1 LFQNQ
6 GGPFV
11 LAKSFVIAA
20 VSLASLATSASAT
33 TIGLWSTGVCWGQ
46 NVANPA
52 CSAGPGSLLNF
63 GGNDNNYQIFANG
76 IGAPTGPNSTTTES
90 ASWGPYV
97 PNNSGSEWIE
107 PGSASLA
114 AAAYP
119 AGTWTV
125 RTTFDLTGFIASSLV
140 LQLDIAVDN
149 LVAVT
154 INGNTITGFA
164 PGCNATTTPYCFA
177 NFQSN
182 HNIDNTAAG
191 GYLPG
196 VNTLQFVVTNSDG
209 PGPNP
214 TALRVQAIGNA
225 TLSGIPEPGTWALL
239 GLGLTG
245 LGLLRRKIG

>member
-1 LFQNQ
+1 
-6 GGPFV
+6 
-11 LAKSFVIAA
+11 
-20 VSLASLATSASAT
+20 
-33 TIGLWSTGVCWGQ
+33 
-46 NVANPA
+46 VAGA
-52 CSAGPGSLLNF
+52 LLNF
-63 GGNDNNYQIFANG
+63 AANDNNYQIFANG
-76 IGAPTGPNSTTTES
+76 IGAPTGTNSTSTES
-90 ASWGPYV
+90 AFGPYV

-107 PGSASLA
+107 PGSASLQ

-125 RTTFDLTGFIASSLV
+125 RTTFDLTGFTASSLV

-154 INGNTITGFA
+154 INGNTITGFS
-164 PGCNATTTPYCFA
+164 PSCNATTAPQCFSL
-177 NFQSN
+177 FQSN

-196 VNTLQFVVTNSDG
+196 LNTLQFVVTNTDG
-209 PGPNP
+209 PGANP

-225 TLSGIPEPGTWALL
+225 NLSGIPEPGTWALL
-239 GLGLTG
+239 GIGLTG